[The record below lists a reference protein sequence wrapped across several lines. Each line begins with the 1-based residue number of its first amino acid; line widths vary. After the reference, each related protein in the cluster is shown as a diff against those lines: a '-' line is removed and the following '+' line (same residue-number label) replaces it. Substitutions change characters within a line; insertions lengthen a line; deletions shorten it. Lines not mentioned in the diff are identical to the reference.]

1 MLSLQNRKTLFAA
14 LLICSILLTGW
25 FVATALPFFAFI
37 FAACSI
43 ALVIIFGRTTRLL
56 QVVRLIRENRIPAV
70 PAAWLQEKGFGHTC
84 IEGLIV
90 STFGAIIG
98 SVVQWGQGGLGGSRL
113 LEIAID
119 RKSIILTFGTETKT
133 AKLEL
138 LHGLTEIEAA
148 VRLQDDFMFETGVK
162 ARLTWSKA

>member
-70 PAAWLQEKGFGHTC
+70 PAAWLQEKDFGHTC
-84 IEGLIV
+84 IEGIIV

-98 SVVQWGQGGLGGSRL
+98 SRVVQWGQGGLAPVACWRSPSTENRSSSPL
-113 LEIAID
+113 A
-119 RKSIILTFGTETKT
+119 RK
-133 AKLEL
+133 
-138 LHGLTEIEAA
+138 
-148 VRLQDDFMFETGVK
+148 RRPQNWNCFMD
-162 ARLTWSKA
+162 